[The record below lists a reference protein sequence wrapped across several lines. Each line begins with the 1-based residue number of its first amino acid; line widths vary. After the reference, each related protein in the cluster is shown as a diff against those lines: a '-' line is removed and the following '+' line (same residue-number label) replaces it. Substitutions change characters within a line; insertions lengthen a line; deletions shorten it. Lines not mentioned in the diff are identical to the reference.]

1 MEAEEKLRA
10 EQTEKER
17 LVKEAE
23 HIRAENERGELE
35 ETEKFTRQEEEE
47 LQRQSELE
55 SKEREK
61 QHQIELENAWKR
73 KHPVQAF
80 MAKGFYIC
88 DIVVMI
94 GIAVMDSFFESD

>member
-1 MEAEEKLRA
+1 MKRKKEGRSKN
-10 EQTEKER
+10 EQFNNTYK
-17 LVKEAE
+17 
-23 HIRAENERGELE
+23 
-35 ETEKFTRQEEEE
+35 
-47 LQRQSELE
+47 RQSELE

>member
-10 EQTEKER
+10 EQAEKER

-35 ETEKFTRQEEEE
+35 ETEKLTRQEEEE
-47 LQRQSELE
+47 LQRQAELE

-73 KHPVQAF
+73 KQPVQAF

-94 GIAVMDSFFESD
+94 GIAVMD

>member
-1 MEAEEKLRA
+1 M
-10 EQTEKER
+10 
-17 LVKEAE
+17 
-23 HIRAENERGELE
+23 AENERGELE
-35 ETEKFTRQEEEE
+35 ETEKLTRQKEEERH
-47 LQRQSELE
+47 RQAELE
-55 SKEREK
+55 AKEREK

-73 KHPVQAF
+73 KHLVQTF